1 MRKKCLGLAAVLL
14 SLQITGCGAINL
26 TMQEK
31 NVIAEY
37 IANILLKHDKNYE
50 PTLQYDFE
58 EEQEEAAEKPVQEEP
73 EKEEAEPKRDP
84 ESESSGKQGKK
95 EDQKE
100 SYLEVSSVYGNGI
113 RVSPAGYS
121 FYQEY
126 PKKTAA
132 ILPVEASAGNT
143 ICVVKLNLK
152 NTTSGKKKID
162 FLSENYT
169 YQLEINSKKIYKAL
183 QSFLVD
189 DIQYLDVTLKPG
201 KSCEAVVMFEIPK
214 KMKKKSLQMLITK
227 GSKTA
232 AMMLS

>member
-58 EEQEEAAEKPVQEEP
+58 EKQEEAAEKPVQEEP
-73 EKEEAEPKRDP
+73 EKEEAAEP
-84 ESESSGKQGKK
+84 EQESSGKQGKK

-100 SYLEVSSVYGNGI
+100 SYLDVSSVYRNGI
-113 RVSPAGYS
+113 RVSSAGYS

-169 YQLEINSKKIYKAL
+169 YQLQVNSKNTYKAL

-189 DIQYLDVTLKPG
+189 DIQYLDVALKPG

-214 KMKKKSLQMLITK
+214 KMKNKSLQMLITK

-232 AMMLS
+232 AMVLS